1 MVSTV
6 GLVAGCGRRP
16 TAERWPF
23 RMGDQIRCGW
33 FSYNVLEVAYKSQL
47 GGGTLAKRPG
57 TVYILIRL
65 QATSSAGRTVSV
77 PFMRLETTGD
87 EVITEVED
95 ASSLPDWMGVLRRVE
110 PGSTETGW
118 LVFDAP
124 PGIYGLRLS
133 DGVLDDEQSALVHI
147 PIQLDRVSRP

>member
-1 MVSTV
+1 
-6 GLVAGCGRRP
+6 
-16 TAERWPF
+16 
-23 RMGDQIRCGW
+23 MGDPIRCGW

-47 GGGTLAKRPG
+47 GEGTLAKRSRNAS
-57 TVYILIRL
+57 YIMIRL
-65 QATSSAGRTVSV
+65 QATNSAGQTVSF
-77 PFMRLETTGD
+77 PFMRLETAGG
-87 EVITEVED
+87 ELVTEVED

-133 DGVLDDEQSALVHI
+133 DGVLENEQSVLVHI
-147 PIQLDRVSRP
+147 PAQLDSDFQP